1 MNKMFTQPTGPVAKQ
16 TNKQAIARLLSL
28 KQSDVGYLS
37 TVLPINGYKVLFDPV
52 SQKSW
57 NIGSATGTPLTWSVS
72 GSVLTLATDTGVYT
86 LALAL
91 IPADLVGYSVTG
103 MSGYRTAQDSL
114 SDFVNLHDYHLD
126 SDSTWDAAFTRAFA
140 VSTNILIP
148 WGTHE
153 VSESIVL
160 PAGANVIGLGAPSIV
175 KCGDAA
181 NAGATNLV
189 TVFTASNVD
198 SIILSDLTVDG
209 GVREI
214 NTIKRSTRPIRFR
227 NCTNVQLL
235 NLRVLN
241 NADWSTSF
249 EGGSGIVVK
258 NYYQRSYKYT
268 DTSVNLNGG
277 RDGLHFMDCSNVYAE
292 GLDIESGDDCVGITT
307 TGTDMENI
315 TIKGLRGKSNAAS
328 LVIYNEEAAAGNYY
342 SNKLTNIK
350 IDDIAVKAGGSARN
364 IVRVIGFNGNTII
377 KGVNI
382 TNVRG
387 TANNSYGVWV
397 QNASEVFLDGID
409 VSSRQAHGIYLYQI
423 DKLTG
428 CAAGKY
434 IGDNASSLY
443 VGVDLDTITN
453 SVFTPIAYDSY
464 GFGVQILNCKDSTF
478 YPDAYNNGSGLFAA
492 NSGGNLRLV
501 NSTGISIPSG
511 RAKGSATVSYF
522 GFTQAGNTDLFV
534 GLDFVFGGFT
544 NSPLP
549 ATYYL
554 QAPVVDVK
562 IKEGSDGTV
571 VTHILVGATIVRNS
585 TGNFTITFNKAM
597 TTTTFSWQAT
607 AYRNG
612 ALVFVRLASAVG
624 ANSITI
630 QVVDASNVP
639 TYADHIEFKA
649 FGQTV

>member
-198 SIILSDLTVDG
+198 NIILSDLTVDG

-268 DTSVNLNGG
+268 NTSVNLNGG

-292 GLDIESGDDCVGITT
+292 GLDIESDDDCVGITT

-364 IVRVIGFNGNTII
+364 IVRVIGFNSNTVI

-387 TANNSYGVWV
+387 TAGNSYGVWV

-443 VGVDLDTITN
+443 VGVGLDTITN

-464 GFGVQILNCKDSTF
+464 GYGVQILNCKDSTF
-478 YPDAYNNGSGLFAA
+478 YPDAYNNGSGLFAS
-492 NSGGNLRLV
+492 NSGGNLCVV
-501 NSTGISIPSG
+501 NCTGISIPSG

-534 GLDFVFGGFT
+534 GSGFVFGGFT
-544 NSPLP
+544 NSSLP

-554 QAPVVDVK
+554 QAPTVDVK
-562 IKEGSDGTV
+562 IKETSDGTV
-571 VTHILVGATIVRNS
+571 VTHILAGATIVRNS
-585 TGNFTITFNKAM
+585 TGNFTITFNKDM
-597 TTTTFSWQAT
+597 TTINFSWQAT

-630 QVVDASNVP
+630 QIVDASNVP

-649 FGQTV
+649 FG